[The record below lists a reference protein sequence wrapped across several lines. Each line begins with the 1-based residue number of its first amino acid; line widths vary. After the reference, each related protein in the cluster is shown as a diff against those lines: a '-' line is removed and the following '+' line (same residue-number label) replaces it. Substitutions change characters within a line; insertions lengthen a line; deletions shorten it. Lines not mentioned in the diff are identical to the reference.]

1 MISTSRQQ
9 WTPGQQVRVGFL
21 TLTVRAAVATPG
33 DFAPDAYILTNG
45 AGTQAYKF
53 VPHRGLEKIGPSE
66 AAALIADQDARTRRE
81 ALQVMAKAKADAEAS
96 RTLDAIF
103 ARA

>member
-9 WTPGQQVRVGFL
+9 WTPGQQVRIGFL

-45 AGTQAYKF
+45 AGTQSALAGMDHSDLK
-53 VPHRGLEKIGPSE
+53 SE
-66 AAALIADQDARTRRE
+66 
-81 ALQVMAKAKADAEAS
+81 
-96 RTLDAIF
+96 
-103 ARA
+103 